1 MRMHQIKKPLY
12 IRGDNHENEETANR
26 MGEINASYSLD
37 KGLASRVYKELK
49 KLNIKEKSN

>member
-1 MRMHQIKKPLY
+1 
-12 IRGDNHENEETANR
+12 

-49 KLNIKEKSN
+49 KLNIKENSN